1 TTSCEVMPAGLS
13 TITRPG
19 SMRSTI
25 SVALGHPAADG
36 GKTWPG
42 CATQDVAGWRPTEFR
57 RAEERARQ
65 ATEQLRRE
73 PSLLTDGRRLRACRT
88 GAGGSRADAWPRR
101 PATGDRR
108 TSRLPGCVDARRA

>member
-1 TTSCEVMPAGLS
+1 MPAGLS

-42 CATQDVAGWRPTEFR
+42 CATQDVAGWRPPEFR
-57 RAEERARQ
+57 RAEERARP
-65 ATEQLRRE
+65 ATEPLRRE
-73 PSLLTDGRRLRACRT
+73 PSLLTDGRR
-88 GAGGSRADAWPRR
+88 AGGTRPAGRRRTIRRGPGRR
-101 PATGDRR
+101 PEATRYH
-108 TSRLPGCVDARRA
+108 